1 MDKLSK
7 EEIAEVGGGYVAEPS
22 IAGFAAYLVCGF
34 QIYDS
39 NGSFYSF

>member
-1 MDKLSK
+1 MDDLTK
-7 EEIAEVGGGYVAEPS
+7 AEVSQVSGGYVAEPS
-22 IAGFAAYLVCGF
+22 IGGFAAYLVCGF